1 MKKTLIYIIC
11 IFVIICT
18 LIISK
23 IYSKKSYL
31 DEINQFNVK
40 YEKYLDTEIT
50 GTEIATII
58 NQAVNDNDTTN
69 IIIDGNGKYKQ
80 KDKTTINIEVKIT
93 EFDKEKIYSMETL
106 YGGGMSNFVKY
117 YGQIPFRA
125 VKVEYNQNKT
135 LNYIL
140 FEQVLQ

>member
-69 IIIDGNGKYKQ
+69 DVSYRSLVYDI
-80 KDKTTINIEVKIT
+80 
-93 EFDKEKIYSMETL
+93 
-106 YGGGMSNFVKY
+106 
-117 YGQIPFRA
+117 
-125 VKVEYNQNKT
+125 
-135 LNYIL
+135 LNN
-140 FEQVLQ
+140 